1 MPEMVAAVA
10 VVIDRLPDWLWPLSI
25 RASVHFHVICS
36 YRQGESLAFRKQTA
50 PYRPESMSQTLNA
63 GSYLPNLLGIIGQPH
78 SSTSSSMA
86 LIGRGRLRLLPLAA
100 TVQPKVSS
108 PRKQETPV
116 CTVLHFVSVLRMHRF
131 KPLPEISHRGRE

>member
-108 PRKQETPV
+108 PALRAFLAETRNSGLHCPPLRFGPV
-116 CTVLHFVSVLRMHRF
+116 GASVQA
-131 KPLPEISHRGRE
+131 PA

>member
-108 PRKQETPV
+108 PALRAFLAETRNPG
-116 CTVLHFVSVLRMHRF
+116 LHRPPLRFGPAGASVQA
-131 KPLPEISHRGRE
+131 PA